1 MSYYRDEDPRRI
13 IWERLNQLE
22 KEIKNLLC
30 ILDEL
35 WCEMDDGKHWIT
47 ETIEEREE

>member
-1 MSYYRDEDPRRI
+1 MSYYKDDDPRRI

-22 KEIKNLLC
+22 KEIKYLLL

-35 WCEMDDGKHWIT
+35 WVEMDDGKDWKT
-47 ETIEEREE
+47 EEIICDKN